1 MEHVKEQI
9 ITDNY
14 AIYNADCMEVITQL
28 PNESVDYRYI
38 CRRLQHCIIIRVMTR
53 F

>member
-14 AIYNADCMEVITQL
+14 AIYNADCMEVINQL
-28 PNESVDYRYI
+28 PNESVDLSVYS
-38 CRRLQHCIIIRVMTR
+38 LP
-53 F
+53 FLSL